1 MNAQVG
7 YLLSAGFLFAAV
19 AGSAGRYFLGDSAV
33 IFCAT
38 ATLLCLVPG
47 VLTLL
52 WARWISRNNP
62 RQLPG
67 VALGASGVRMF
78 VVLACAA
85 LLYLQVP
92 PFQGRGE
99 FLFWVLAAYLV
110 LLAVEVTL
118 LVAGQPQGQPDNTNQ
133 PR

>member
-1 MNAQVG
+1 MNAHVG
-7 YLLSAGFLFAAV
+7 YYLSAGFLFAAIL
-19 AGSAGRYFLGDSAV
+19 GSVGRIFLGDDAV

-38 ATLLCLVPG
+38 AMMLCLIPG
-47 VLTLL
+47 VVTMV
-52 WARWISRNNP
+52 WARWVSRNNP

-85 LLYLQVP
+85 LLYLQLP

-99 FLFWVLAAYLV
+99 FLFWVLATYLF

-118 LVAGQPQGQPDNTNQ
+118 LVVGQPASQTEKPNEV
-133 PR
+133 R